1 MRVSDEL
8 YRLIVEA
15 IPEGVWVVNDQGRT
29 IFSNRR
35 MAEILGKDIDSMPE
49 QSCFECVFP
58 DELAEARRHFERSLA
73 GDPVPFDFRLRR
85 ADGSPIWVA
94 ISCMPMFDGSGVPV
108 GLLGMFTDISERKQA
123 EAALRESEE
132 RFRNMADT
140 APVMIWVTDPDER
153 ATFFN
158 KRWLEF
164 RGRTTEEELGFGW
177 TTGVHPEDAE
187 VCLAIYRSA
196 FETRSGFQTEK
207 RLLRADGEYRSL
219 LCTGVPRFKD
229 TGVFAG
235 YVGCSV
241 DITELRRTQEQAL
254 EAQKLESLGVLA
266 RGVAHDFNNLLG
278 SILSNS
284 ELVLADL
291 GGASP
296 AREGIEEIQT
306 VAVRAS
312 EIVRELMIYAGQEN
326 PIFEPLDL
334 SELVGEMLE
343 LLKISVSKRASLKI
357 DLAKEVPAVRA
368 NAAQMRQVVMNLI
381 TNASEALGD
390 SEGIISV
397 TVAPANSGSDSIESD
412 LPRESYLRLEVRDTG
427 CGMTEEIQAKI
438 FDPFFTTKFAG
449 RGLGLAAVQGV
460 VRGHGGTINVVSA
473 PGQGSRFEIL
483 LRCNSEPA
491 ERRRRTSPA
500 LADDAERLAATVFVV
515 EDEDTLRHAVCKML
529 RRDGVT
535 VIEAANG
542 KTGVDMF
549 RARASE
555 IDVVLLDMT
564 LPGMSGQEVLGEMRS
579 IQPGVKVIVTS
590 AYSQGWA
597 RTVIGGQ
604 DPWLYIRKPY
614 RFNELIDLLRK
625 VCLEPLNA

>member
-1 MRVSDEL
+1 M

-15 IPEGVWVVNDQGRT
+15 VPEGIWVVNAQGRT
-29 IFSNRR
+29 LFSNRR
-35 MAEILGKDIDSMPE
+35 MAEILGVDFESMPE
-49 QSCFECVFP
+49 QSCFDCVFP
-58 DELAEARRHFERSLA
+58 DEVEDAQRHFALNLT
-73 GDPVPFDFRLRR
+73 GDRNPFEFRLRR
-85 ADGSPIWVA
+85 VDGSPVWVR
-94 ISCMPMFDGSGVPV
+94 ISAMPMFDDSGATV
-108 GLLGMFTDISERKQA
+108 GLLGLFSDISERKQA

-140 APVMIWVTDPDER
+140 APVMIWVTDPDQR

-158 KRWLEF
+158 RRWLEF
-164 RGRTTEEELGFGW
+164 RGRSTEQELGFGW
-177 TTGVHPEDAE
+177 AEGIHPEDE
-187 VCLAIYRSA
+187 ETCLAIYRSA

-207 RLLRADGEYRSL
+207 RLLRTDGEYRSL
-219 LCTGVPRFKD
+219 LCTGVPRFKES
-229 TGVFAG
+229 GEFVG

-241 DITELRRTQEQAL
+241 DITELRRAQEQAL

-278 SILSNS
+278 SILANS
-284 ELVLADL
+284 ELALEDL

-296 AREGIEEIQT
+296 ASEGIQEIQT

-312 EIVRELMIYAGQEN
+312 EIVRQLMIYSGQEK
-326 PIFEPLDL
+326 PVFEPVDL
-334 SELVGEMLE
+334 SELVGEILE
-343 LLKISVSKRASLKI
+343 LLKISISKRASLKI
-357 DLAKEVPAVRA
+357 DLTKDAPAVLA

-390 SEGIISV
+390 SEGTISV
-397 TVAPANSGSDSIESD
+397 TVAPANAAPDSTEPD
-412 LPRESYLRLEVRDTG
+412 HPRNAYLRLEVRDTG

-460 VRGHGGTINVVSA
+460 VRGHGGAINVVSA

-483 LRCNSEPA
+483 LRCNGQLA
-491 ERRRRTSPA
+491 EGNGRMTAFPA
-500 LADDAERLAATVFVV
+500 LVDPERLAATVLVV

-529 RRDGVT
+529 RREGAAA
-535 VIEAANG
+535 IEAANG

-549 RARASE
+549 RARAPG

-564 LPGMSGQEVLGEMRS
+564 LPGMSGQEVLGEMRR
-579 IQPGVKVIVTS
+579 IQPDVKVIVTS

-597 RTVIGGQ
+597 QTVIGGHE
-604 DPWLYIRKPY
+604 PWLYIRKPY

-625 VCLEPLNA
+625 VCLERLNA